1 MNNNYTQRGASSPTT
16 AIEILRNSSMATREQ
31 NNVGTLTLS
40 QGQRTELERFKQL
53 FPTEKSVLDFFSP
66 AKWEQALSHKDA
78 CLDYSM
84 VTLHIIRLYYGESIA
99 KQIVRNNLIGLYT
112 VAKPHEFVNEQALN
126 LATGL
131 FLGKFAPELSVFGAL
146 YYFASYLTNY
156 RTSYSAFDLQDV
168 LRQCEVKF
176 MPYWRGCIHRKNNAT
191 KDAVRAV
198 ETGRAALFTYLRR
211 EYVAKGRDIRESA
224 IYKTGALAKEDVA
237 LVESME
243 PLAF

>member
-1 MNNNYTQRGASSPTT
+1 MNNNHTQRGASSPTT

-99 KQIVRNNLIGLYT
+99 RQIVRNNLIGLYT

-131 FLGKFAPELSVFGAL
+131 FLGKFAPNCRSLAPSTISPLTSPTTAPPIPPSTCRTCC
-146 YYFASYLTNY
+146 AS
-156 RTSYSAFDLQDV
+156 
-168 LRQCEVKF
+168 
-176 MPYWRGCIHRKNNAT
+176 
-191 KDAVRAV
+191 
-198 ETGRAALFTYLRR
+198 
-211 EYVAKGRDIRESA
+211 AK
-224 IYKTGALAKEDVA
+224 
-237 LVESME
+237 
-243 PLAF
+243 